1 MCEKSKFIRSYE
13 KMVWGRLFSFD
24 SIAFGKHW
32 KYIVLL
38 RSAKCPFVCKR
49 CLVCT
54 SPQVNRLFIFVY
66 LFGFFFLVL
75 LYFYVCCD
83 RETCFKLTKQHVFY
97 TSIFYVFS
105 SADDWF
111 IHFWFKITIK
121 RAMTICYYYYDR
133 SMCVFS
139 SFNLVYLLFKWKR
152 EMSEYACQIEQQA

>member
-66 LFGFFFLVL
+66 LFGFFFSCYYIFMCVATEKRVSSWQNNM
-75 LYFYVCCD
+75 FFI
-83 RETCFKLTKQHVFY
+83 RAFFMCFHLPMIGSS
-97 TSIFYVFS
+97 TSGLRLQS
-105 SADDWF
+105 SAQWLF
-111 IHFWFKITIK
+111 VIIIMIVLCAFFPLSILS
-121 RAMTICYYYYDR
+121 ICYSNGNER
-133 SMCVFS
+133 WASTHA
-139 SFNLVYLLFKWKR
+139 K
-152 EMSEYACQIEQQA
+152 